1 MLEGTLHERGLKLGR
16 DMSVMLLGSV
26 DVTSEHVARF
36 DVTGNS
42 NAEKLD
48 LFERVVKA
56 RIMGDRIAPRTHYL
70 PIHVVENGSVHSL
83 R

>member
-1 MLEGTLHERGLKLGR
+1 
-16 DMSVMLLGSV
+16 MSVMLLGSV